1 MSSPGKI
8 TTRNMFSSWKLKASC
23 GCKMTYYSS
32 GCYRNNNFVDSN
44 GRSGKSTKGSFLGLE
59 EVSSS
64 MGVRMRMPPPPDSG
78 VSNLVLSWWHYSNTF
93 RNCYLGQALRF

>member
-44 GRSGKSTKGSFLGLE
+44 GRSGKSIKGSFLGLE

-64 MGVRMRMPPPPDSG
+64 MGVRMRMPPPQTQVFQTWSSVG
-78 VSNLVLSWWHYSNTF
+78 GTIRIRLETVT
-93 RNCYLGQALRF
+93 LGRL

>member
-1 MSSPGKI
+1 
-8 TTRNMFSSWKLKASC
+8 
-23 GCKMTYYSS
+23 MTYYSS

-64 MGVRMRMPPPPDSG
+64 VGVRMRMPPPLTQ
-78 VSNLVLSWWHYSNTF
+78 VFQTLSSVGGTI
-93 RNCYLGQALRF
+93 RIRLETVTLGRL

>member
-1 MSSPGKI
+1 
-8 TTRNMFSSWKLKASC
+8 MFSSWKLKASC

-64 MGVRMRMPPPPDSG
+64 MGVRMRMPPAPRLRCFKLGPQ
-78 VSNLVLSWWHYSNTF
+78 LV
-93 RNCYLGQALRF
+93 ALFEYV